1 MSRRR
6 RPSTPLARMRVRKSG
21 LSYRREL
28 RAEMIDA
35 YGGKC
40 ECPHCDV
47 TIPEFLTLEHKRKDG
62 AEHRRRVGRNAQAQL
77 LDLKRQGWP
86 TEDHGLLC
94 FNCNL
99 GAGTGECPHNGIAA
113 IAVAIPQDTLH

>member
-1 MSRRR
+1 
-6 RPSTPLARMRVRKSG
+6 MRVRKSG

-40 ECPHCDV
+40 ECPPCGI
-47 TIPEFLTLEHKRKDG
+47 TIAAFLTLEHKRKDG
-62 AEHRRRVGRNAQAQL
+62 AAHRRRVGRNAQAQL
-77 LDLKRQGWP
+77 LDLKKQGWP

-99 GAGTGECPHNGIAA
+99 GAGTGECPH
-113 IAVAIPQDTLH
+113 VAEPGS